1 MLFRFVTIQGSVY
14 NKPCVTNMIISHVSS
29 VGESENTI
37 FQLHHVNANAE
48 VIAFCVDEAGTH
60 LLHKSGWRFS
70 WQSILAPMSS
80 TCSLVGTC
88 LVNVVFETL
97 A

>member
-1 MLFRFVTIQGSVY
+1 
-14 NKPCVTNMIISHVSS
+14 MIFTHASY
-29 VGESENTI
+29 VGESENTT

-48 VIAFCVDEAGTH
+48 IIAFCVDEAGTH
-60 LLHKSGWRFS
+60 IFCTSQARDFLGNLSS
-70 WQSILAPMSS
+70 LAPTSS

-88 LVNVVFETL
+88 LVNVVLETL